1 MLIINTLLP
10 IFLLISFGYF
20 FKRIKFPDE
29 NFWKQLDKFNYF
41 VLFPALLFYK
51 ISKADI
57 KNIVNYDFI
66 IMTIIILLAI
76 SIGFVILNK
85 ILKFENSSFTS
96 IYQGVIRFNTYVF
109 LALTDAILSDE
120 VFVMGLV
127 LMTFIIPFINIL
139 CISIFTI
146 YVPKNKI
153 TIISF
158 VKSIITNP
166 LIVACFMGGIFSLFN
181 LHLPNIIDKT
191 LVLLISAAL
200 PLGLF
205 SVGVGLHLSAIKENK
220 SAVILSSMGKL
231 ILFPTIMYI
240 VCNIFSVE
248 KEIMILLVMFASI
261 PTASSAYAL
270 ARQLGGDLKLM
281 SSIISIQTILSIFTI
296 SFFIWLLKIG

>member
-1 MLIINTLLP
+1 MRTFIK
-10 IFLLISFGYF
+10 LLILIYTINISAQNE
-20 FKRIKFPDE
+20 I
-29 NFWKQLDKFNYF
+29 F
-41 VLFPALLFYK
+41 VQPITATK
-51 ISKADI
+51 S
-57 KNIVNYDFI
+57 
-66 IMTIIILLAI
+66 
-76 SIGFVILNK
+76 
-85 ILKFENSSFTS
+85 
-96 IYQGVIRFNTYVF
+96 YQGVFGSATIQID
-109 LALTDAILSDE
+109 DAGSD
-120 VFVMGLV
+120 GL
-127 LMTFIIPFINIL
+127 
-139 CISIFTI
+139 
-146 YVPKNKI
+146 
-153 TIISF
+153 
-158 VKSIITNP
+158 ITNP

-240 VCNIFSVE
+240 ICNIFSVE

-261 PTASSAYAL
+261 PTASSAYAF